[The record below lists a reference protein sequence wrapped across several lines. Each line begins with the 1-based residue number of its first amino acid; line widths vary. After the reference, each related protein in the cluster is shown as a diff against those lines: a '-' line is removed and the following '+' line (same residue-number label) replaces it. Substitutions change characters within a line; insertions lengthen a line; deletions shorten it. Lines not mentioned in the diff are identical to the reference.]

1 MDRTFADIDEQPS
14 HENQLTPITL
24 KTPFQ
29 NHLYNKFTSFKNK
42 SSTDQHLT
50 HNYCKQNHES
60 VAYPY
65 SKDKDPLERSCVVA

>member
-14 HENQLTPITL
+14 HEKKLMNHDHYSIGILITPITL

-29 NHLYNKFTSFKNK
+29 HHLYNEFTIFKNK

-50 HNYCKQNHES
+50 
-60 VAYPY
+60 P
-65 SKDKDPLERSCVVA
+65 